1 MQFHPFTSTQHPK
14 EAAQGLSKGTRD
26 LIQKNQSMHQ
36 KKAIELGF
44 WKQLTCN
51 HCRERTKTKCN
62 DSCWTRILNCHLE
75 YNSWAR
81 NVQLKRAYCGESQ
94 VCCLPNLRLICCQ
107 NFDVIVSSSYNY

>member
-51 HCRERTKTKCN
+51 HCLGVHKVRLKN
-62 DSCWTRILNCHLE
+62 HQILWNQM
-75 YNSWAR
+75 
-81 NVQLKRAYCGESQ
+81 VQIL
-94 VCCLPNLRLICCQ
+94 
-107 NFDVIVSSSYNY
+107 